1 MDLIVSTDETIAQ
14 TVQLG
19 SVAHQGPHQ
28 GKVPALARWSPR
40 GLEMNRRI
48 AENAGR
54 FEGAA
59 AARGRPRPLIVL
71 ALLRRGYV

>member
-48 AENAGR
+48 AENAAGS
-54 FEGAA
+54 
-59 AARGRPRPLIVL
+59 RGMRL
-71 ALLRRGYV
+71 AVDPDC